1 MATIYH
7 VCSSATLGVS
17 VFSGD
22 LNCSATVIGRK
33 IDMQI
38 QEYTQTAR
46 ELLDGADRQFSSGDT
61 MHGSE
66 KLWGAAAH
74 AVMTVAQERG
84 WAYGNPNALKT
95 AVGKLIREHDAPEL
109 RGGFAAAQQFHA
121 NFYHGLWRTMTLRS
135 LVPLVHDFVERVLS
149 YA

>member
-1 MATIYH
+1 
-7 VCSSATLGVS
+7 
-17 VFSGD
+17 
-22 LNCSATVIGRK
+22 
-33 IDMQI
+33 MQF

-46 ELLDGADRQFSSGDT
+46 KSLDGADRQFSSGDT
-61 MHGSE
+61 MQGSE

-84 WAYGNPNALKT
+84 WAYGNHNALKT

-121 NFYHGLWRTMTLRS
+121 NSYHGFMENDDVTFAR
-135 LVPLVHDFVERVLS
+135 PLVLDFVERVLG
-149 YA
+149 YARAARAQAI

>member
-1 MATIYH
+1 
-7 VCSSATLGVS
+7 
-17 VFSGD
+17 
-22 LNCSATVIGRK
+22 
-33 IDMQI
+33 MQI

-46 ELLDGADRQFSSGDT
+46 EFLDGADRQFSSGDT

-121 NFYHGLWRTMTLRS
+121 NFYHGFMEDDDVTFAR
-135 LVPLVHDFVERVLS
+135 PLVHDFVERVLS

>member
-1 MATIYH
+1 
-7 VCSSATLGVS
+7 
-17 VFSGD
+17 
-22 LNCSATVIGRK
+22 
-33 IDMQI
+33 MQI

-46 ELLDGADRQFSSGDT
+46 ELLDGADRQFSSGHT
-61 MHGSE
+61 LQGSE

-84 WAYGNPNALKT
+84 WGYGNHNALKI
-95 AVGKLIREHDAPEL
+95 AVGKLIAEHDAPEL

-121 NFYHGLWRTMTLRS
+121 NFYHGFMEDDDVTFAR
-135 LVPLVHDFVERVLS
+135 PLVLDFVERVLS